1 MNRTAPQ
8 NKELS
13 APYISNARV
22 ERSVLKE
29 NEKGIFQEQ
38 QERGFRMSECVLFF
52 EASLDKKG
60 APREI

>member
-13 APYISNARV
+13 VPNISNARV

-29 NEKGIFQEQ
+29 NEKGIFQGQ
-38 QERGFRMSECVLFF
+38 QGRGFRTLESVLFF